1 MIKVQSET
9 SEASG
14 REQVAIYASRINFID
29 EDHIKVIN
37 ENQLECI
44 FKIQPHDEQK
54 VILDDEEEGSL
65 VLKSTVHIDNLA
77 TNAKSLDCPHL
88 ELDPAFLNNDQTI
101 ARLIRKN

>member
-37 ENQLECI
+37 EN
-44 FKIQPHDEQK
+44 
-54 VILDDEEEGSL
+54 
-65 VLKSTVHIDNLA
+65 
-77 TNAKSLDCPHL
+77 
-88 ELDPAFLNNDQTI
+88 
-101 ARLIRKN
+101 